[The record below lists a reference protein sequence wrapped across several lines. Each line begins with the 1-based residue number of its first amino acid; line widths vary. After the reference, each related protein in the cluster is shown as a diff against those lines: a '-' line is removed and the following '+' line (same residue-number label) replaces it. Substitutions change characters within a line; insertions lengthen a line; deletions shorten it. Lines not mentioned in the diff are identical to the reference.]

1 MAKRRSHDSVDF
13 EELEELA
20 ALVHFKLT
28 CDADYLF
35 LFRVAKE
42 QGWFEWLDQPNTD
55 TKGLSVPVEGVPRL
69 KKEGCLGGMDP
80 ESEPV
85 MTKKGLTFTY
95 PSAAQKAKAEK
106 EQRKREVNY
115 LKKEIDTIEACI
127 AELETLGL
135 KVED

>member
-42 QGWFEWLDQPNTD
+42 QGWFEWLDQPKTD
-55 TKGLSVPVEGVPRL
+55 TKGLSVPVEGIPRL
-69 KKEGCLGGMDP
+69 KKEGCLGGIDP
-80 ESEPV
+80 ECESI
-85 MTKKGLTFTY
+85 MTKKGLTFVY
-95 PSAAQKAKAEK
+95 PTEAQKAKAEK
-106 EQRKREVNY
+106 EQRKREVKY
-115 LKKEIDTIEACI
+115 LQGQIDDIEARI
-127 AELETLGL
+127 AELEALGL